1 MVTYQTL
8 LMLSV
13 RRFERVRG
21 VTLLAVVE
29 PRPQVVRW
37 IEVVSGVSVRWIKV
51 D

>member
-1 MVTYQTL
+1 M
-8 LMLSV
+8 MLSV

-37 IEVVSGVSVRWIKV
+37 IEMVSVVSVRWIKV